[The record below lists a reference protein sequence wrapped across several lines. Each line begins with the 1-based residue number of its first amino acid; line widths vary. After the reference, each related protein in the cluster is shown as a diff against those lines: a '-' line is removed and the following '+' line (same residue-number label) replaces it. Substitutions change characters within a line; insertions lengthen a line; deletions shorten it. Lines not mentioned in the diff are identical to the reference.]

1 MVFIKLDKTCCV
13 FEIFLRSKLRAADR
27 ESKVGILY
35 LVWPYSGFIH
45 WQPPASSHGAIT
57 YIHATIWPTFPTSI
71 ILDCVF
77 KAQIFYKHQ
86 HPTSIFNF
94 IQAERNKCFWRV
106 LIWLYD
112 ASSFLIYWKNRNIFL
127 VATQPRQYSFHWECK
142 IQQLEQNLERSF
154 LKAS

>member
-86 HPTSIFNF
+86 HPHSKKISTKGRVQKKNYGKFHKPFPNQNKLINAKMSNCINNNEKKSSKMVSSHS
-94 IQAERNKCFWRV
+94 QA
-106 LIWLYD
+106 I
-112 ASSFLIYWKNRNIFL
+112 A
-127 VATQPRQYSFHWECK
+127 PRKS
-142 IQQLEQNLERSF
+142 
-154 LKAS
+154 